1 MIKVAIA
8 GNPNSGKSTLFNK
21 LTGLK
26 QRVGNFPGVT
36 VDRKTAEIS
45 HSGTD
50 FLFVDLP
57 GTYSLHPTSSDE
69 RITSSILVQPDD
81 PDYPDLVLYVLDA
94 RSLEQQL
101 LFLTQ
106 IIDLGLPVVVAM
118 TMIDEWHAEEIDIKD
133 DKLQKFLGC
142 PVRRVSGKTGENIE
156 SLKDTLVACSKTLS
170 KPQPFYDLQQQE
182 LFILEQ
188 CPSSSFPSGLSSY
201 GQLLTLEHA
210 KELDLLSEDKLNQL
224 ESIKA
229 EHKFNAIKSQVHET
243 MARFDRI
250 QPLAKK
256 VTTQITP
263 SESLSDR
270 IDQFVSHRYF
280 GPLIFL
286 GLMFLIFQAIF
297 SWATYPMDGIE
308 WVFASLS
315 DLTRQF
321 LPAAWYTDL
330 LTEGILAGLG
340 GVLVFIPQI
349 AILFLLLSVMEEV
362 GYMSRAIYLF
372 DRFMSRFGLNGRSI
386 VAMISGGACAIPAIM
401 STRTIANP
409 KERLLT
415 IFITPFIPCSARI
428 PVYIVL
434 VGFVVPSETYLGPFN
449 AQGMV
454 FMGLYVFGIA
464 AAFLSALLVRPFIS
478 GQTSGFLM
486 IELPDYRRPD
496 WTSVWMNV
504 KTKVGAFITEAG
516 KIILGI
522 SLVLWFLASY
532 GPGDQM
538 EAAVQEA
545 RQEAEIQNWDADR
558 TENYVAAK
566 QIEASYAGHLG
577 KAIEPA
583 IEPLGFDWKI
593 GIALLT
599 SFAAREVFVGT
610 MATIYSIGDT
620 EDELRVRDRMAKE
633 INPRTGGP
641 RYDRA
646 TSISLLLFFAL
657 AMQCMSTLA
666 VVKKETNSWKWPILQ
681 FIFMTGL
688 AYLVSLIAYQLLQAL

>member
-1 MIKVAIA
+1 MIHVAIA
-8 GNPNSGKSTLFNK
+8 GNPNSGKSTLFNQ
-21 LTGLK
+21 LTGLN

-36 VDRKTAEIS
+36 VDRKSSTLTHNDQE
-45 HSGTD
+45 
-50 FLFVDLP
+50 LLLVDLP
-57 GTYSLHPTSSDE
+57 GTYSLHPTSADE
-69 RITSSILVQPDD
+69 RITSSILLQPDD
-81 PDYPDLVLYVLDA
+81 PDYPDMILYVLDA

-101 LFLTQ
+101 LFLSQ
-106 IIDLGLPVVVAM
+106 ILDLGIPVVVAL
-118 TMIDEWHAEEIDIKD
+118 TMIDEWDAEELEIKD
-133 DKLQKFLGC
+133 EKLGKLLDC
-142 PVRRVSGKTGENIE
+142 PVQRVSGKTGENVE
-156 SLKDTLVACSKTLS
+156 ALKNTLVHCGLRLRCPET
-170 KPQPFYDLQQQE
+170 FYQLQQQE
-182 LFILEQ
+182 QFILDQ
-188 CPSSSFPSGLSSY
+188 CPPDLFHPSLSPY

-210 KELDLLSEDKLNQL
+210 EELDLLTDEKRAAFA
-224 ESIKA
+224 SIKK
-229 EHKFNAIKSQVHET
+229 ENKFNSIKSQVHET

-250 QPLAKK
+250 QPLLGKIIK
-256 VTTQITP
+256 TKP
-263 SESLSDR
+263 SSSRLSDR
-270 IDQFVSHRYF
+270 IDQFVSHRYL
-280 GPLIFL
+280 GPMIFIA
-286 GLMFLIFQAIF
+286 LMFLIFQAIF

-308 WVFASLS
+308 WIFASLS
-315 DLTRQF
+315 NVARQY

-330 LTEGILAGLG
+330 LTEGLLAGLG

-349 AILFLLLSVMEEV
+349 AILFFLLSIMEEI

-372 DRFMSRFGLNGRSI
+372 DKFMSRFGLNGRSV

-434 VGFVVPSETYLGPFN
+434 VGFVVPAETYLGPFN

-464 AAFLSALLVRPFIS
+464 VAFLSALLVRPFLS

-486 IELPDYRRPD
+486 IELPDYRPPA
-496 WTSVWMNV
+496 WTTVWLNV
-504 KTKVGAFITEAG
+504 KNKVGAFIKEAG

-522 SLVLWFLASY
+522 SLVLWFMASF
-532 GPGDQM
+532 GPGDKM
-538 EAAVQEA
+538 EAAAQQAREEA
-545 RQEAEIQNWDADR
+545 VENNWDEER
-558 TENYVAAK
+558 TDNYIAAK
-566 QIEASYAGHLG
+566 EIEASYAGHLG
-577 KAIEPA
+577 KAIEPV

-620 EDELRVRDRMAKE
+620 DDELRVRDRMAKE
-633 INPRTGGP
+633 INPKTGGP

-657 AMQCMSTLA
+657 ALQCMSTLA

-681 FIFMTGL
+681 FVFMTGL

>member
-8 GNPNSGKSTLFNK
+8 GNPNSGKTTLFNK
-21 LTGLK
+21 LTGLN

-36 VDRKTAEIS
+36 VDRK
-45 HSGTD
+45 SGHLKHRDRD
-50 FLFVDLP
+50 FQLVDLP
-57 GTYSLHPTSSDE
+57 GTYSMHPTSTDE
-69 RITSSILVQPDD
+69 RVSSSILVQPDD
-81 PDYPDLVLYVLDA
+81 EDYPDIVLYVLDA
-94 RSLEQQL
+94 NSFEQQL

-106 IIDLGLPVVVAM
+106 ILDLGIPVIVAL
-118 TMIDEWHAEEIDIKD
+118 TMIDEWKAEQIEVNDK
-133 DKLQKFLGC
+133 KLQSLLSC
-142 PVRRVSGKTGENIE
+142 PVLRVSGKTGENIE
-156 SLKDTLVACSKTLS
+156 ELKEALFRCSKQPQST
-170 KPQPFYDLQQQE
+170 QPFYKLQKHE
-182 LFILEQ
+182 EHILEQ
-188 CPSSSFPSGLSSY
+188 CPKDVFHPKLSPY

-210 KELDLLSEDKLNQL
+210 NELELLGRDERQSLEKTKKENDFN
-224 ESIKA
+224 SIQ
-229 EHKFNAIKSQVHET
+229 SQVNET
-243 MARFDRI
+243 MARFDQI
-250 QPLAKK
+250 QPLKEK
-256 VTTQITP
+256 VIQVGAVGTN
-263 SESLSDR
+263 LSDR
-270 IDQFVSHRYF
+270 VDRFLSHRYI
-280 GPLIFL
+280 GPMIFI
-286 GLMFLIFQAIF
+286 GLMLLIFQAIF

-315 DLTRQF
+315 SAARQY

-330 LTEGILAGLG
+330 LTDGLLAGLG

-349 AILFLLLSVMEEV
+349 AILFFLIGILEEV

-372 DRFMSRFGLNGRSI
+372 DRFMSRFGLNGRSV

-401 STRTIANP
+401 STRTISNT

-428 PVYIVL
+428 PVYVVL
-434 VGFVVPSETYLGPFN
+434 VGFAVPESANLGPFN
-449 AQGMV
+449 GQGLV

-464 AAFLSALLVRPFIS
+464 VAFLSALVISPFLS
-478 GQTSGFLM
+478 GQKSSFLM
-486 IELPDYRRPD
+486 IELPDYRAPS
-496 WTSVWMNV
+496 WTSIWVNV
-504 KTKVGAFITEAG
+504 KNKVGAFILEAG

-522 SLVLWFLASY
+522 SLVLWFMASF
-532 GPGDQM
+532 GPADKM
-538 EAAVQEA
+538 EAAA
-545 RQEAEIQNWDADR
+545 RQAQEKALEQNWSEQR
-558 TENYVAAK
+558 TENHIAAK
-566 QIEASYAGHLG
+566 EIEASYAGHLG

-633 INPRTGGP
+633 VNPKTGEP

-666 VVKKETNSWKWPILQ
+666 VVKKETNSWKWPIFQ
-681 FIFMTGL
+681 FVFMTGL
-688 AYLVSLIAYQLLQAL
+688 AYLVSLIAYQLLQSL